1 MPNLQINLQVN
12 LLILIISSIWHLV
25 MTSDIIFLSEATGHH
40 NLLPNMLHSH
50 KQVTVAMLTPVH
62 SQKHKQQA
70 GKTQK

>member
-1 MPNLQINLQVN
+1 M
-12 LLILIISSIWHLV
+12 LIIHAKSANTFMGEINNIDYLFDMASG
-25 MTSDIIFLSEATGHH
+25 DGQGHH

-62 SQKHKQQA
+62 CQKHKQQA